1 VTGRHRT
8 HTQVLSAPV
17 MGILLAVIMAMLSG
31 MAGVYTEL
39 IMKKRPQRN
48 VNVQNIY
55 LYVWGIVFNTITIF
69 VYDYDAVVGMGFFH
83 GCATH
88 SES

>member
-1 VTGRHRT
+1 
-8 HTQVLSAPV
+8 
-17 MGILLAVIMAMLSG
+17 MATLSG

-83 GCATH
+83 GSVTLSPHTAPAAALLDVSFTAPEAD
-88 SES
+88 S